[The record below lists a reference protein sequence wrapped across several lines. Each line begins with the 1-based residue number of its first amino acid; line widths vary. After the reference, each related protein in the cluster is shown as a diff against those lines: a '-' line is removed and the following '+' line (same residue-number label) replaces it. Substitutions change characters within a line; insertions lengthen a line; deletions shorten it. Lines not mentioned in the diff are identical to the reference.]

1 MSIVKIFQDIE
12 EMSRDA
18 ADFICE
24 RSILCVRE
32 QGFFTIALSGGST
45 PRRLYE
51 LLASSP
57 YSESIPWE
65 HIHIF
70 WGDERCV
77 SPDHSESNYHLTAQ
91 ALLDHVP
98 LPPGNIHR
106 MMGETNPHTKAAA
119 DYEEEIRGFFRKMG
133 CESLDF
139 PVFDLILLGV
149 GEDGHTASL
158 FPGSEAL
165 QERER
170 WVSAVL
176 APPGM
181 VVEKRV
187 TLTMPVIDAARWVM
201 FLVSGDRKRDIV
213 RAIFNDPDA
222 VDRFPAA
229 MVGERPDV
237 FWFLDFTI
245 DDEKK

>member
-1 MSIVKIFQDIE
+1 MSIVKIIQDFE

-18 ADFICE
+18 ADFVCE

-51 LLASSP
+51 LLASAP

-77 SPDHSESNYHLTAQ
+77 PPEHPDSNYRLAAQ
-91 ALLDHVP
+91 SFLDPVP

-106 MMGETNPHTKAAA
+106 MKGDFDPHTRAAA
-119 DYEEEIRGFFRKMG
+119 DYEEEIRGFFRSMG
-133 CESLDF
+133 CEPLDF

-149 GEDGHTASL
+149 GDDGHIASL
-158 FPGSEAL
+158 FPGAEAFR
-165 QERER
+165 ERER
-170 WVSAVL
+170 
-176 APPGM
+176 
-181 VVEKRV
+181 
-187 TLTMPVIDAARWVM
+187 
-201 FLVSGDRKRDIV
+201 
-213 RAIFNDPDA
+213 
-222 VDRFPAA
+222 
-229 MVGERPDV
+229 
-237 FWFLDFTI
+237 
-245 DDEKK
+245 